1 MKKCPVCGHIM
12 EDEALFC
19 SMCGDRLSATEE
31 KAEVTVPKG
40 KLPVVSK
47 APLKLLLIIV
57 AAIIALVFFITLV
70 ILPRS
75 EKAAIRSNITDIF
88 SAAFPGIPIK
98 KVIINNVRD
107 FSSVWE
113 KQADVTI
120 VMDCALTE
128 SEYDE
133 IYRFLYLRTLPSA
146 DSSRSEKPTQVS
158 PLKIIDNSGN
168 DYASGYWSRREPDPT
183 VVPQSGSTP
192 APTLS
197 SQSNP
202 GVSEEDAKWAV
213 YLMAEETIPKYLNCP
228 STMEMGLFRDCTI
241 KDVGFDIWKGEGYFD
256 AENLYGATVRSKW
269 NITCTIKNG
278 IIHVAKLKIDDIVVY
293 NDGTQ

>member
-12 EDEALFC
+12 EDEACFC
-19 SMCGDRLSATEE
+19 SACGEKMPPRLGAPSQVEEIQPTDCTAPSSATKE
-31 KAEVTVPKG
+31 KK
-40 KLPVVSK
+40 KVSFK
-47 APLKLLLIIV
+47 PLLIISV
-57 AAIIALVFFITLV
+57 GLLALIAV
-70 ILPRS
+70 ILIFADGS
-75 EKAAIRSNITDIF
+75 EDVLKKEIT
-88 SAAFPGIPIK
+88 AYCTEHFPNLSIK
-98 KVIINNVRD
+98 EIEINSIQKGSYWKD
-107 FSSVWE
+107 
-113 KQADVTI
+113 ADVTLI
-120 VMDCALTE
+120 IDGALTV
-128 SEYDE
+128 SQYDA
-133 IYRFLYLRTLPSA
+133 LYKEVHGATVTS
-146 DSSRSEKPTQVS
+146 QFYIS
-158 PLKIIDNSGN
+158 PLEIIDDSGN
-168 DYASGYWSRREPDPT
+168 DYESGYWDRQRAAA
-183 VVPQSGSTP
+183 TP

-202 GVSEEDAKWAV
+202 GISEEDAKWAV
-213 YLMAEETIPKYLNCP
+213 YLMEEETIPKYLNCP

>member
-31 KAEVTVPKG
+31 KAEATVQKG

-75 EKAAIRSNITDIF
+75 EKAAIRSKITDIF

-158 PLKIIDNSGN
+158 PLEIIDNSGN

-183 VVPQSGSTP
+183 VMPQSGSTP